1 MHSLQLLTWF
11 LAFSLATT
19 AAGGMVRLP
28 ADRYLGLS
36 FRLKSGI
43 TLQLDVTNQA

>member
-1 MHSLQLLTWF
+1 MHSLQLLLWF

-28 ADRYLGLS
+28 AGRYLG
-36 FRLKSGI
+36 FPIRLKSGI
-43 TLQLDVTNQA
+43 SLQLDVSNQA